1 MITTP
6 FIDLC
11 MSVTLVSQHVSFR
24 KKKTLSVDDLDLHTD
39 SKGKSSLTGSAV
51 GSFKV
56 IKVLVSF
63 SLITR
68 GSRA

>member
-1 MITTP
+1 MTTP
-6 FIDLC
+6 FVDLG
-11 MSVTLVSQHVSFR
+11 MSVTLVSQHVSLR
-24 KKKTLSVDDLDLHTD
+24 KKTLSVDDLDLHTD

-51 GSFKV
+51 GSLKV
-56 IKVLVSF
+56 IKMLVSF

>member
-1 MITTP
+1 MMTTP
-6 FIDLC
+6 FVDFG
-11 MSVTLVSQHVSFR
+11 MSVTLVSQHVSLR
-24 KKKTLSVDDLDLHTD
+24 KKTLSVDDLDLHTD
-39 SKGKSSLTGSAV
+39 SKGKNSLTGSAV

>member
-24 KKKTLSVDDLDLHTD
+24 KKTLSVDDLDLHTD